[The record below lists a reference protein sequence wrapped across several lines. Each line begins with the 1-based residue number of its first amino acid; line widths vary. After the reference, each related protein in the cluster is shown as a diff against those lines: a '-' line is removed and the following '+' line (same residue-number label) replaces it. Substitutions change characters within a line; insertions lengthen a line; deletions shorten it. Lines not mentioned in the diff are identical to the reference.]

1 MEKSKKGGG
10 AQPVSDETFEIL
22 QQKRCKP
29 SKALDEVLL
38 KKRPP
43 RSTSCY
49 QWQHEL
55 KNGKRRYKKDKT
67 L

>member
-10 AQPVSDETFEIL
+10 AQPLSDETFEIL

-38 KKRPP
+38 KKKTP
-43 RSTSCY
+43 
-49 QWQHEL
+49 
-55 KNGKRRYKKDKT
+55 KKYLLLSMTAWTQKW
-67 L
+67 